1 MNTIPFHELFNPTLQ
16 ALHELGGSGTNQEI
30 HDKAVVIL
38 DLSDDEIA
46 TLHKPGQSNQTRI
59 AYRLAWARTWLKK
72 YGLLENSSRGVWSL
86 TPKGKETDHVDGKE
100 VQSAV
105 NDMLKQEKLA
115 KSDEEYVDLDD
126 DDEDLTKVNETTT
139 DEKWRDALYAVLTE
153 MDAIAFERL
162 CQRML
167 RENGFTKVEVTQ
179 ASHDGGIDGKGLLQ
193 VHEFLTFR
201 VEFQCKR
208 YTGSVG
214 PDVVRN
220 LRGAMSGSADR
231 GLIVTTGN
239 FTQGAVR
246 EATREDKIPIELVD
260 GEDLIDTLKE
270 LSLGVK
276 TEEVVVEKIT
286 VDPDFFA
293 NI

>member
-1 MNTIPFHELFNPTLQ
+1 MKIIPFHELFNPTLK
-16 ALHELGGSGTNQEI
+16 ALHDLGGSGTNKEI

-38 DLSDDEIA
+38 DLTDEEIA
-46 TLHKPGQSNQTRI
+46 ELHKPGQSNQTRI
-59 AYRLAWARTWLKK
+59 AYRLAWARTWLKR

-86 TPKGKETDHVDGKE
+86 TPKGKATNEVDGKE

-105 NDMLKQEKLA
+105 NEMLKQEKLEQ
-115 KSDEEYVDLDD
+115 SDEESTELDD
-126 DDEDLTKVNETTT
+126 DDEDLTKV
-139 DEKWRDALYAVLTE
+139 DESTSDGKWRDTLYAVLTE
-153 MDAIAFERL
+153 MDSIAFERL

-208 YTGSVG
+208 YSGSVG

-231 GLIVTTGN
+231 GLN
-239 FTQGAVR
+239 CHHR
-246 EATREDKIPIELVD
+246 
-260 GEDLIDTLKE
+260 
-270 LSLGVK
+270 
-276 TEEVVVEKIT
+276 
-286 VDPDFFA
+286 
-293 NI
+293 